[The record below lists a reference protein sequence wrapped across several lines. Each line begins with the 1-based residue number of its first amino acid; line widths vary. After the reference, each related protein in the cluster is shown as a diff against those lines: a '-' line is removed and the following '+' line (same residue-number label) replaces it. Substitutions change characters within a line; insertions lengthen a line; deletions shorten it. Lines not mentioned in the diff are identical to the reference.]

1 MIHSIKSFSQ
11 IMPLTVTLQSPNGM
25 QMPDVGLC
33 QETEKVQ
40 RKMRLG
46 NATAR
51 WGLTSTG

>member
-46 NATAR
+46 NGTAR